1 MRMANRQVLLLLT
14 LLPTVGRT
22 DGVSAMRE
30 QGLGAHDIQIEIV
43 FDGTPLPPKRE
54 ASAMREIRQIWAR
67 YGVDV
72 HRSSADAVRTD
83 RAVRLA
89 VTVVDHDVP
98 HLPPGALG
106 SIGFVDEVPE
116 PAIAMYPGA
125 IDSLVSNVEFF
136 GRNEHDWPAP
146 LRDLLVGR
154 VMGRALA
161 HEIGHFL
168 LRTTHHSTAGLM
180 RAQQPVTYLVDPDP
194 RRFLLSSDEVTRL
207 VSSVSRPHLAA
218 SGAAPHHVHRMT
230 RDSSQTQ

>member
-14 LLPTVGRT
+14 LLPAVGRT

-30 QGLGAHDIQIEIV
+30 QGLGARDTTPRLQIEIV

-98 HLPPGALG
+98 YLPPGALG

-168 LRTTHHSTAGLM
+168 LRSRTHSPAGLM
-180 RAQQPVTYLVDPDP
+180 RAAPPLFDLTTPEWRGFALTEAEA
-194 RRFLLSSDEVTRL
+194 SRL
-207 VSSVSRPHLAA
+207 ASVVSAICH
-218 SGAAPHHVHRMT
+218 
-230 RDSSQTQ
+230 